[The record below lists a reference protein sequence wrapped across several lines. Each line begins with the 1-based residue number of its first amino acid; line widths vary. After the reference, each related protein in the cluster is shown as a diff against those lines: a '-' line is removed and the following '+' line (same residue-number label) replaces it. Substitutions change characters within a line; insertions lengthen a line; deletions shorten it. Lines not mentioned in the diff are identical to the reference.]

1 MKMLNWAHFTVLVAA
16 LIVVPK
22 VMAEP
27 PVVHQSTEPGTPA
40 VLGENTAKNG
50 AGVFGRANAEGAI
63 GVRGQSDAARGIYGE
78 SKTGQGVWGFSES
91 SGGVV
96 GQSNQSEGVQGV
108 SHDAAGVLGR
118 SDNWN
123 GVFGTTKSSQAAG
136 GEFQNTGG
144 GDLIRAGQAGV
155 FRVLNNG
162 DVLIRGQKIGVTGP
176 QGPQGPAG
184 PPGPATHTSAVCV
197 GPGGSQCSCS
207 NKTISFALSDCTVTS
222 DTGTC
227 TATSSGTPG
236 NIFHGSCCVCAP

>member
-1 MKMLNWAHFTVLVAA
+1 MKTLNWAHFTILVAA

-27 PVVHQSTEPGTPA
+27 PVVHQSTEPGTPRRFW
-40 VLGENTAKNG
+40 ERIQRIG

-63 GVRGQSDAARGIYGE
+63 GVKGQSDTARGIYGE

-96 GQSNQSEGVQGV
+96 GESNQSEGVHGV
-108 SHDAAGVLGR
+108 SHNAAGVLGR

-144 GDLIRAGQAGV
+144 GDLIHAGQAGA
-155 FRVLNNG
+155 FRVLDDG
-162 DVLIRGQKIGVTGP
+162 DVLVRGQKIGATGS

-184 PPGPATHTSAVCV
+184 TAGTT
-197 GPGGSQCSCS
+197 
-207 NKTISFALSDCTVTS
+207 FAYSRCLSTWRPC
-222 DTGTC
+222 
-227 TATSSGTPG
+227 
-236 NIFHGSCCVCAP
+236 